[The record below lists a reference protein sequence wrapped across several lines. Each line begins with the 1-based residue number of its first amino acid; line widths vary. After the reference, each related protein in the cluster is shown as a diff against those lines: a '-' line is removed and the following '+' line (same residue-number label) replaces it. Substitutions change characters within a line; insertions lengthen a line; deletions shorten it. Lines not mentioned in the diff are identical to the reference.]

1 MDHEQHT
8 SHRRRPAAQRVL
20 RAAAESFYAEG
31 IHAVGVDTLAARAG
45 VAKMSLYN
53 NFGSKNDLVAAYLR
67 TRDER
72 WREWLHAEVERRA
85 HTAKDRI
92 LAFFDASRDW
102 MREESPRGCAFI
114 NALAEIP
121 DTSHPARQAVA
132 DQKHWTYAY
141 LVRLAREA
149 GANDPDDVAGQL
161 FVLAQGA
168 AVTSVIGIVDNPW
181 RHARTSAATVIRDL

>member
-1 MDHEQHT
+1 MNHEQRT
-8 SHRRRPAAQRVL
+8 AHRRRPAAQRVL

-31 IHAVGVDTLAARAG
+31 IHAVSVDTLVARAG

-72 WREWLHAEVERRA
+72 WREWLCKEVERRA

-102 MREESPRGCAFI
+102 MRDESPRGCAFI

-121 DTSHPARQAVA
+121 DPGHPAGQAIT
-132 DQKHWTYAY
+132 DQKHWTRAY
-141 LVRLAREA
+141 LYRLVREIGATTPTTWLDNCSSSRRAR
-149 GANDPDDVAGQL
+149 P
-161 FVLAQGA
+161 
-168 AVTSVIGIVDNPW
+168 
-181 RHARTSAATVIRDL
+181 